1 VLRKLTAA
9 GIGAAALI
17 AIAAGPA
24 AAGEIT
30 GNGKPAQGASHANS
44 ICAFS
49 GQNDTPDDPF
59 PEGGRVQNYGQL
71 VRVGLKGEVP
81 SPGDACNGHT
91 GFLAGG
97 GGEG

>member
-9 GIGAAALI
+9 GIGAAALV

-24 AAGEIT
+24 AAGEVT

-49 GQNDTPDDPF
+49 GQNDSPNDPF
-59 PEGGRVQNYGQL
+59 PEGGRVQDYGQL
-71 VRVGLKGEVP
+71 VRVGLTSEVP
-81 SPGDACNGHT
+81 DPGVACNGHS
-91 GFLAGG
+91 GFRATG

>member
-9 GIGAAALI
+9 GIGAAALV

-24 AAGEIT
+24 AAGEVT

-49 GQNDTPDDPF
+49 G
-59 PEGGRVQNYGQL
+59 
-71 VRVGLKGEVP
+71 
-81 SPGDACNGHT
+81 
-91 GFLAGG
+91 
-97 GGEG
+97 